1 VLAVATGGSSS
12 SSSSKK
18 SKKAANGSSSTES
31 DTVDLWYDAD
41 GAVERGVP
49 VVVFWPAS
57 AAQLATAAAAAG
69 SSADGDESETA
80 GRASRSYLAHLARHG
95 TRVPLVLPPGHNL
108 LPHAARLPPPVSAG
122 LTASLP
128 AADLAAAA
136 SPAPSLRP
144 HHDGVLSERMH
155 EALAELEDA
164 AAATAATTHNHHH
177 HTGGLRAAME
187 AKWGRAMCAPG
198 EAVGCLAA
206 QSVGE
211 PSTQMTLNTFHL
223 AGHGAAN
230 VTLGIPRLREILMTA
245 SVNLKTPCMTV
256 PLAHAKTTSA
266 AAEAPDD
273 ASAAARVPGSKAA
286 AHALARQLQKLKLD
300 ELLASEQSVEVS
312 ECIEPW

>member
-1 VLAVATGGSSS
+1 
-12 SSSSKK
+12 
-18 SKKAANGSSSTES
+18 
-31 DTVDLWYDAD
+31 
-41 GAVERGVP
+41 
-49 VVVFWPAS
+49 
-57 AAQLATAAAAAG
+57 
-69 SSADGDESETA
+69 
-80 GRASRSYLAHLARHG
+80 LAHLARHG

-128 AADLAAAA
+128 AADLAAAPAAA
-136 SPAPSLRP
+136 SPALNLRP

-164 AAATAATTHNHHH
+164 AAATAATTTHHNHHH
-177 HTGGLRAAME
+177 DHHHPGGLRAAME

-266 AAEAPDD
+266 AAEASDD